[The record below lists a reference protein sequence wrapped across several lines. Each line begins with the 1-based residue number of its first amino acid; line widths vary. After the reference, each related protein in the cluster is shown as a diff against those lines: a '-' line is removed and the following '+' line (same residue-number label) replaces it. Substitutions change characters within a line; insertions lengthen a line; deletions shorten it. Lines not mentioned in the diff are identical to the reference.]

1 MSADRANWRPGAD
14 WPVLALRAR
23 LLAAARG
30 WFAERGLIEV
40 DTPVL
45 TPRGVTDANIESV
58 RAELAAAPRRRWF
71 LHTSPEYAMKRLL
84 AAGAPDIYQ
93 ICHVFRDGEHGR
105 RHQPEFSMIEWY
117 RHGQDLDAAVADT
130 LSLLATLIAPSRGG
144 LRTATRR
151 HRDVFR
157 DTAGVDPVEAGD
169 EAVLAAA
176 AAVAGGGEAADD
188 RDAALD
194 FLMGS
199 VVAPALGEPQTL
211 TAVTHYPAPQAALAA
226 LDPADPRLALRF
238 EVFLDGR
245 ELANGWVELTD
256 AGEQRARFEAD
267 RAARRARGRPDML
280 PDEALLAALAHGL
293 PETAGVAVGF
303 DRVVM
308 AAAGIEDIRSVQS
321 FPVIDPDRDGVPGQ
335 DTNHNTD
342 QNMEQDSEQES

>member
-1 MSADRANWRPGAD
+1 MSAGRAHWQPGAD
-14 WPVLALRAR
+14 WPLLALRAR
-23 LLAAARG
+23 LLAAARA
-30 WFAERGLIEV
+30 WFAERGLTEV
-40 DTPVL
+40 DTPML
-45 TPRGVTDANIESV
+45 TSRGVTDANIESV
-58 RAELAAAPRRRWF
+58 RAELAATPGRRWF

-105 RHQPEFSMIEWY
+105 RHQPEFTMIEWY
-117 RHGQDLDAAVADT
+117 RHGQDLDAVVADT
-130 LSLLATLIAPSRGG
+130 LSLLATLIAPSRGE

-151 HRDVFR
+151 HRDAFR
-157 DTAGVDPVEAGD
+157 DTAGVDPVEAAD

-176 AAVAGGGEAADD
+176 AAAGAGEAADD

-194 FLMGS
+194 FLMGT
-199 VVAPALGEPQTL
+199 VVAPALADPGTL
-211 TAVTHYPAPQAALAA
+211 TAVTHYPAAQAALAA

-256 AGEQRARFEAD
+256 AAEQRTRFEAD
-267 RAARRARGRPDML
+267 RTARRARGRPDML

-303 DRVVM
+303 DRVMM
-308 AAAGIEDIRSVQS
+308 AATGIDDIRRVQP
-321 FPVIDPDRDGVPGQ
+321 FPVIDRDRDGGPGQ
-335 DTNHNTD
+335 DREH
-342 QNMEQDSEQES
+342 EI

>member
-1 MSADRANWRPGAD
+1 VSAGRAHWRPGAD

-23 LLAAARG
+23 LLAAARN
-30 WFAERGLIEV
+30 WFADRGLTEV
-40 DTPVL
+40 DTPML

-58 RAELAAAPRRRWF
+58 RAELAATPGRRWF

-93 ICHVFRDGEHGR
+93 ICRVFRDGEHGR
-105 RHQPEFSMIEWY
+105 RHQPEFTMMEWY
-117 RHGQDLDAAVADT
+117 RHGQDLDAVVADT
-130 LSLLATLIAPSRGG
+130 LSLLATLIGSSRGG

-157 DTAGVDPVEAGD
+157 ETAGVDPVEAGN

-176 AAVAGGGEAADD
+176 AAAGGGEAADD

-194 FLMGS
+194 FLMGT
-199 VVAPALGEPQTL
+199 VVAPALADPGTL
-211 TAVTHYPAPQAALAA
+211 TAVTHYPAAQAALAA

-256 AGEQRARFEAD
+256 ATEQRARFEAD

-308 AAAGIEDIRSVQS
+308 AAAGIDDIRRVQA
-321 FPVIDPDRDGVPGQ
+321 FPLIDRDGSPGQ
-335 DTNHNTD
+335 DKE
-342 QNMEQDSEQES
+342 QGKEQDR

>member
-1 MSADRANWRPGAD
+1 MNAGRAHWRPGAD

-23 LLAAARG
+23 LLAAART
-30 WFAERGLIEV
+30 WFADRGLTEV

-45 TPRGVTDANIESV
+45 TRRGVTDANIESV
-58 RAELAAAPRRRWF
+58 RAELAATPGRRWF

-105 RHQPEFSMIEWY
+105 RHQPEFTLMEWY
-117 RHGQDLDAAVADT
+117 RHGQDLDAVVADT
-130 LSLLATLIAPSRGG
+130 LSLLTTLIGPVRGE
-144 LRTATRR
+144 LQTATRR

-157 DTAGVDPVEAGD
+157 ETAGVDPVEAGD

-176 AAVAGGGEAADD
+176 AAAGAGAAAED

-194 FLMGS
+194 FLMGT
-199 VVAPALGEPQTL
+199 VVAPALAEPQTL
-211 TAVTHYPAPQAALAA
+211 TAVTHYPAAQAALAA

-256 AGEQRARFEAD
+256 ADEQRARFERD

-280 PDEALLAALAHGL
+280 ADEALLAALAHGL

-303 DRVVM
+303 DRVMM
-308 AAAGIEDIRSVQS
+308 AAASIDDIRRVQA
-321 FPVIDPDRDGVPGQ
+321 FPVIDPDRDAGTGQ
-335 DTNHNTD
+335 DK
-342 QNMEQDSEQES
+342 EQET